1 MTTAFC
7 GCCVVAIGCPNC
19 LPTTFTLPLPA
30 VIVSGSVKPST
41 VCRSTV
47 FALSLTT
54 VNSTNWVT
62 KGNDGG
68 LDGSVATGSDGPCG
82 PNSVEVAVAAETSV
96 TFAVAFDPGE
106 IEIDCVNVPVGGV

>member
-68 LDGSVATGSDGPCG
+68 LDGSVPYGSDGPSL
-82 PNSVEVAVAAETSV
+82 PKRAAVAVAAETSV
-96 TFAVAFDPGE
+96 TDACPFSPGE
-106 IEIDCVNVPVGGV
+106 MLIDCVNVPVGGV